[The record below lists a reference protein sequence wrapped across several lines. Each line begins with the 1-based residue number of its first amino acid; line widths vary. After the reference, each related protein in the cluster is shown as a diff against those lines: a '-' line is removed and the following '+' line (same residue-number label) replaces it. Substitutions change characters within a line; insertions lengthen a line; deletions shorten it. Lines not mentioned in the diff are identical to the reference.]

1 MLQSQTHS
9 IVTIPCRT
17 DNYAFLIGNLETREA
32 ALVDV
37 PEAAPILAELER
49 LDWTLTTVLLTH
61 HHYDHVDGLP
71 DLDHLG
77 DLTIVGAAADA
88 HRLPELTHAVQ
99 EGDVLDICGV
109 QTHILDVSGHTLG
122 HIAFHMP
129 DLNAV
134 FTADSLMALGCGRL
148 FEGTPE
154 QMHSSMG
161 KFAKMPDETIVC
173 SGHEY
178 SQTNARFALTIEP
191 ENPALISRA
200 QDIETARSAGLPTV
214 PSTLA
219 DERATNPFLRAH
231 IPQIASNLGMEGAD
245 PVDVFTEIRHRRDN
259 F

>member
-1 MLQSQTHS
+1 
-9 IVTIPCRT
+9 
-17 DNYAFLIGNLETREA
+17 
-32 ALVDV
+32 
-37 PEAAPILAELER
+37 
-49 LDWTLTTVLLTH
+49 
-61 HHYDHVDGLP
+61 
-71 DLDHLG
+71 
-77 DLTIVGAAADA
+77 
-88 HRLPELTHAVQ
+88 
-99 EGDVLDICGV
+99 LDICGA

-154 QMHSSMG
+154 QMHNSMG
-161 KFAKMPDETIVC
+161 KFASMPDETIVY

-231 IPQIASNLGMEGAD
+231 IPQIATNLGMEGAD